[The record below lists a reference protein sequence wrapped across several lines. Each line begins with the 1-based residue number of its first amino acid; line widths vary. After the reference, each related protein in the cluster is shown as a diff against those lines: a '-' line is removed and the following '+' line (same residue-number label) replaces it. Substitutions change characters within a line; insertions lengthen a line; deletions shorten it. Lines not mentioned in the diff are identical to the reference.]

1 MTTAIIEPIAP
12 TTTGVPPA
20 DRAEEP
26 IRAVCYIRV
35 STKEQATRGGREEG
49 FSIPAQREAIR
60 KAAADAG
67 ALIVEE
73 FVEAGE
79 SGTTMERRPELKRM
93 LAYVR
98 DHQVDRCYVHK
109 LDRLARNRED
119 DVAINLALRQC
130 GVTLVSCT
138 ENIDATAT
146 GALVHGIMASIS
158 EFYSRNLSNEVKKG
172 LRQKA
177 LNGGTPNRAPLG
189 YFNTRARDAAG
200 REYRTVEVDPARA
213 PLVAWAFEAYATGQW
228 TLRDLADELTL
239 RGLTTV
245 PTKKRPGK
253 PVAVSTLQA
262 VLRNPYY
269 TGVLLYNGARHRGT
283 HDPLVKPLVFEKAQ
297 EVLDSHRGCDARQRK
312 HPHYLKGLITCQCG
326 AKMSI
331 ELSRSRNGDIYPYFY
346 CLGRHRKQN
355 HCQMQAILVSTV
367 ERLVE
372 DHFAQISLTREL
384 AEALEDMAI
393 DIFSTIDDQS
403 AGERR
408 QLDQRRR
415 DLEDAELKLI
425 HMFYDDA
432 ITMPALKK
440 EQHRVATQLAEVTA
454 RLDAYQAGCDDA
466 KLRIKAY
473 LALAANCG
481 QFYKTCDDTKKRLC
495 YQAFF
500 TQITI
505 TEDHRVETQF
515 TGAYDTIM
523 DPEVRLHADYWQRTK
538 QLHPAILDQDA
549 PRPDDMQGSVVR
561 ISEVWWV

>member
-1 MTTAIIEPIAP
+1 MSTVTADPGTP
-12 TTTGVPPA
+12 TAAGVPSA
-20 DRAEEP
+20 DQAEEP
-26 IRAVCYIRV
+26 IRAVAYIRV

-60 KAAADAG
+60 KTAQDAG

-79 SGTTMERRPELKRM
+79 SGTSMDRRPELKRM

-98 DHQVDRCYVHK
+98 EHQVDRCYVHK

-177 LNGGTPNRAPLG
+177 INGGTPNKAPLG
-189 YFNTRARDAAG
+189 YFNTRARDEAG

-213 PLVAWAFEAYATGQW
+213 PLIAWAFEAYATGQW
-228 TLRDLADELTL
+228 TLRDLADDLTL

-245 PTKKRPGK
+245 PTKKRPAK
-253 PVAVSTLQA
+253 PVSYTTLQS

-283 HDPLVKPLVFEKAQ
+283 HDPLVKPVVFEKVQ
-297 EVLDSHRGCDARQRK
+297 EVLDSHRNGDARQRK
-312 HPHYLKGLITCQCG
+312 HPHYLKGLISCQCG

-346 CLGRHRKQN
+346 CLGRHRKKN
-355 HCQMQAILVSTV
+355 HCQMQTVLVSTV
-367 ERLVE
+367 EELLT
-372 DHFAQISLTREL
+372 DHFNQISLTPEL
-384 AEALEDMAI
+384 AEALEEMSI
-393 DIFSTIDDQS
+393 DIFTRIDEQS
-403 AGERR
+403 ADERR
-408 QLDQRRR
+408 HLDQRRH

-425 HMFYDDA
+425 QLFYDDA
-432 ITMPALKK
+432 ITLPALKK
-440 EQHRVATQLAEVTA
+440 EQQRVASQLADVNA

-481 QFYKTCDDTKKRLC
+481 QFYKTCDDTKKRLMC
-495 YQAFF
+495 QAFF
-500 TQITI
+500 TTITI
-505 TEDHRVETQF
+505 TEDHRIETEF

-523 DPEVRLHADYWQRTK
+523 DPEARLHADYWQRTK
-538 QLHPAILDQDA
+538 QLHPAILEADTTK
-549 PRPDDMQGSVVR
+549 PDDMHGSVVR
-561 ISEVWWV
+561 ISQVWWS